1 MTVGRIFAV
10 IALIGL
16 AALSAWLL
24 ETVKSERE
32 PIAKARPHTPDYTL
46 ENFTASAMD
55 IRGKLHDRLQA
66 QIMLHY
72 PDDDSSEL
80 TKPHIELY
88 RQDAPP
94 WRVDAEKGWVY
105 SKGELVLLQDD
116 VFIERDAVSK
126 DGPLHIVTR
135 DVRVRPKDKYAETDQ
150 PVAILQGTAR
160 IDAVGMRAYFQEGRL
175 ELLSAVRGKY
185 DPKLR

>member
-16 AALSAWLL
+16 AVLSSWLL
-24 ETVKSERE
+24 RAVKSERE
-32 PIAKARPHTPDYTL
+32 PAAEARSRTPDYTL

-55 IRGKLHDRLQA
+55 IHGKLRDRLQA
-66 QIMLHY
+66 QVMFHY
-72 PDDDSSEL
+72 PDDDSAEL

-94 WRVDAEKGWVY
+94 WRIDAEKGWVY
-105 SKGELVLLQDD
+105 SKGETVLLQGD

-135 DVRVRPKDKYAETDQ
+135 DVRVRPKAKYAETDQ
-150 PVAILQGTAR
+150 PVTILQGAAR
-160 IDAVGMRAYFQEGRL
+160 VDAVGMRTHFQEGRL

>member
-1 MTVGRIFAV
+1 MTIGRLFAV

-16 AALSAWLL
+16 AALSTWLL
-24 ETVKSERE
+24 RTVESERE
-32 PIAKARPHTPDYTL
+32 PTAEARPRSPDYTL

-55 IRGKLHDRLQA
+55 GHGKLHDRLRA
-66 QIMLHY
+66 RIMIHY
-72 PDDDSSEL
+72 PDDDSAEL

-94 WRVDAEKGWVY
+94 WRIDAEKGWVY
-105 SKGELVLLQDD
+105 SKGELVLLQGD

-126 DGPLHIVTR
+126 DGPLHVITR
-135 DVRVRPKDKYAETDQ
+135 DVRIRPKDKYAETDQ
-150 PVAILQGTAR
+150 PVTILQGTAR
-160 IDAVGMRAYFQEGRL
+160 VDAVGMRAHFQEGRL

>member
-16 AALSAWLL
+16 AVLSTWLL
-24 ETVKSERE
+24 RTVKSERE
-32 PIAKARPHTPDYTL
+32 PAAEARLRTPDYTL

-55 IRGKLHDRLQA
+55 IRGKLRERLQA
-66 QIMLHY
+66 QSMAHY
-72 PDDDSSEL
+72 PDDDSAEL
-80 TKPHIELY
+80 MKPHIELY

-94 WRVDAEKGWVY
+94 WRIDAEKGWVY
-105 SKGELVLLQDD
+105 SDGDLVLLQGN

-126 DGPLHIVTR
+126 GSPLQIVTR

-150 PVAILQGTAR
+150 PVTILQGAAR
-160 IDAVGMRAYFQEGRL
+160 VNAVGMHAYFQEGRL
-175 ELLSAVRGKY
+175 ELLSVVRGKY